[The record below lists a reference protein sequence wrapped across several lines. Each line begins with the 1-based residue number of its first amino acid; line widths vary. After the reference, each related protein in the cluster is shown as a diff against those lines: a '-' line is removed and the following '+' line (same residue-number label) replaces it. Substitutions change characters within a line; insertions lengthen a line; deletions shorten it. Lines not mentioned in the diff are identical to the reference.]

1 MSSAPLDLTAS
12 TAREDLA
19 EEDVE
24 RQTKGSR
31 DPRAG
36 RRVSHW
42 PAVVAWCLVL
52 AVLSPFVWLLSTALK
67 QPADAFSPTPVL
79 FAKPTLENFTRVI
92 AESDF
97 LLAYA
102 NSAIVV
108 LATTFFTLLFGVTA
122 GYALARSDRASSR
135 LMGRWVLVVRMTPPM
150 AFALPM
156 FLMFQQLR
164 LLDTYLALVLV
175 YLTITLPFCTWL
187 MAGYFLGIPVELEEA
202 ARIDGCSR
210 ITALWRVIL
219 PSARPGIAT
228 AAIFSFISSWNEF
241 FYPLVIAG
249 RTTKPASVAIQGFI
263 SSAGVD
269 WGGLS
274 AAALLVL
281 LPVFV
286 FSLLTQR
293 GLVAG
298 LTAGA
303 VK

>member
-1 MSSAPLDLTAS
+1 MATPVATSPS
-12 TAREDLA
+12 TA
-19 EEDVE
+19 V
-24 RQTKGSR
+24 GPR
-31 DPRAG
+31 DSAVAAASG
-36 RRVSHW
+36 RRPGV
-42 PAVVAWCLVL
+42 ARNRLLALIAWCIVVG
-52 AVLSPFVWLLSTALK
+52 ALSPFAWLISTAFKSRL
-67 QPADAFSPTPVL
+67 DAFSPTPVFL
-79 FAKPTLENFTRVI
+79 TRPTLENFRSVLSQGEFALT
-92 AESDF
+92 
-97 LLAYA
+97 YA
-102 NSAIVV
+102 NSLIVV
-108 LATTFFTLLFGVTA
+108 LATTAFTLLFGISA

-135 LMGRWVLVVRMTPPM
+135 WMGRWIIVVRMTPPM

-156 FLMFQQLR
+156 FLMFQRLH
-164 LLDTYLALVLV
+164 LLDTYPALVLV

-187 MAGYFLGIPVELEEA
+187 MAGYFMGIPPELEEA

-210 ITALWRVIL
+210 VSALWRVIL

-241 FYPLVIAG
+241 FYPLVVAG

-281 LPVFV
+281 APVFV
-286 FSLLTQR
+286 FSLFTQR
-293 GLVAG
+293 GLVSG